1 MATGSGLDAQFG
13 VKTETTVGTAAT
25 VDRFFDFNSSD
36 LAFDPSY
43 IEGSGIQAGRKF
55 KSVSQAGIAR
65 KSAGGKVEIPVL
77 QKGFGWFWEHFIGST
92 GTATQIGTGTA
103 YKQIHT
109 PGDLSGVSFT
119 AQVGKPEPDTGT
131 VKPFTYNGC
140 KVTDWELT
148 LEDNANTLCNFTI
161 DAWDEDIVTALASAS
176 YVTNAVEWNFAH
188 ITTFTIGGTPG
199 TSGGLTSISGGTDV
213 SSVVSSVS
221 FSGKNT
227 LAVDRFGLG
236 NAGIKKEQLE
246 IDFTSITGT
255 FKAEF
260 NSSDFQSQ
268 FRAGTTTALQ
278 IDHVGAVIDGAD
290 TYLLSVIVPTV
301 KITKAPVSVSGPG
314 LVTVDGE
321 FMVYDPDDGT
331 NPAFQVHI
339 VSTDTVA

>member
-13 VKTETTVGTAAT
+13 AKTESVVGTKVT

-43 IEGSGIQAGRKF
+43 IEGDGIQAGRKF
-55 KSVSQAGIAR
+55 KSVNQAGIAR
-65 KSAGGKVEIPVL
+65 KSAGGKIEIPVL
-77 QKGFGWFWEHFIGST
+77 QKGFGWFWKHFIGST
-92 GTATQIGTGTA
+92 GTATQIDTGTA

-109 PGDLSGVSFT
+109 PGDLSGISFT
-119 AQVGKPEPDTGT
+119 AQIGKPEPDTGT

-140 KVTDWELT
+140 KVTDWEVT
-148 LEDNANTLCNFTI
+148 MEDNANTTCSFTV
-161 DAWDEDIVTALASAS
+161 DAWDEDIVTSLATAS
-176 YVTNAVEWNFAH
+176 YDTGAVEWNFSH
-188 ITTFTIGGTPG
+188 VTTFTIGGTATT
-199 TSGGLTSISGGTDV
+199 TSGLTSIASGTDV
-213 SSVVSSVS
+213 SSVVTSLSL
-221 FSGKNT
+221 SGKNT
-227 LAVDRFGLG
+227 LATDRFGLG

-278 IDHVGAVIDGAD
+278 IDHVGAVIDGTD
-290 TYLLSVIVPTV
+290 TYLLSFVIPAI

-321 FMVYDPDDGT
+321 FTVYDPDDGT
-331 NPAFQVHI
+331 NPAFQVVI
-339 VSTDTVA
+339 QSTDTVA

>member
-13 VKTETTVGTAAT
+13 VKTETTVGTKIT

-55 KSVSQAGIAR
+55 KSVNQAGIAR
-65 KSAGGKVEIPVL
+65 KSAGGKIEIPVL
-77 QKGFGWFWEHFIGST
+77 QKGFGWFWKHFIGST
-92 GTATQIGTGTA
+92 GTATQMGTEVA
-103 YKQIHT
+103 YEQIHT
-109 PGDLSGVSFT
+109 PGDLSGISFT
-119 AQVGKPEPDTGT
+119 AQIGKPEPDTGT
-131 VKPFTYNGC
+131 VKPYTYNGC
-140 KVTDWELT
+140 KVTDWDLT
-148 LEDNANTLCNFTI
+148 FEDNANTVCSFTV
-161 DAWDEDIVTALASAS
+161 DAWDEDTSTALAAAS
-176 YVTNAVEWNFAH
+176 YDTGSVEWNFSH
-188 ITTFTIGGTPG
+188 VTKFTIGGTPTT
-199 TSGGLTSISGGTDV
+199 TSGLTSIASGTDV
-213 SSVVSSVS
+213 SAVVSSVAL
-221 FSGKNT
+221 SGKNT
-227 LAVDRFGLG
+227 LATDRFGLG

-260 NSSDFQSQ
+260 NSADFQSE

-278 IDHVGAVIDGAD
+278 IDSVGAVIAGSD
-290 TYLLSVIVPTV
+290 TYLLSVVIPAI

-321 FMVYDPDDGT
+321 FTVYDPDDGS

>member
-13 VKTETTVGTAAT
+13 AKTETTVGTKVT

-36 LAFDPSY
+36 LTFDPSY

-55 KSVSQAGIAR
+55 KSVNQAGIAR
-65 KSAGGKVEIPVL
+65 KSAGGKIEIPVL
-77 QKGFGWFWEHFIGST
+77 QKGFGWFWKHFIGST
-92 GTATQIGTGTA
+92 GVATQIGTETA
-103 YKQIHT
+103 YDQIHT

-119 AQVGKPEPDTGT
+119 AQIGKPEPDTGT

-140 KVTDWELT
+140 KITDWDLT
-148 LEDNANTLCNFTI
+148 IEDNANTVCSFSV
-161 DAWDEDIVTALASAS
+161 DAWDEDGVTALASAS
-176 YVTNAVEWNFAH
+176 YATDNIQWNFSH
-188 ITTFTIGGTPG
+188 VSTFTIGGTPTT
-199 TSGGLTSISGGTDV
+199 TSGLTSIAGGTDV
-213 SSVVSSVS
+213 SSVVNSLTL
-221 FSGKNT
+221 SGKNS

-246 IDFTSITGT
+246 IDFTSISGT

-260 NSSDFQSQ
+260 NSADFQTE

-278 IDHVGAVIDGAD
+278 IDHVGSVIAGPD
-290 TYLLSVIVPTV
+290 TYLLSIIVPTV

-321 FMVYDPDDGT
+321 FMVYDPDDGS
-331 NPAFQVHI
+331 NPAIQVHI